1 MRRAA
6 GNIVLRKYN
15 STNSYGEM
23 SVTQSLPNGRFEL
36 PAGTLP
42 IVYSLSLLSSPFV
55 VFVALL
61 WLHGDIGTVM
71 CG

>member
-23 SVTQSLPNGRFEL
+23 SVTQWLPSGRFEL
-36 PAGTLP
+36 PTGTFLP
-42 IVYSLSLLSSPFV
+42 IDL
-55 VFVALL
+55 
-61 WLHGDIGTVM
+61 
-71 CG
+71 